1 MSNSKLENQKAAV
14 KNWFKETLNVSSNQE
29 IKQII
34 KEFCQYTGFK
44 APRASTNKDIR
55 QSRWEN
61 WRLQWTIK
69 RWPMFELWIREE
81 VKRAR
86 ATQDVQQELKTPAD
100 SLVNNMIT
108 V

>member
-14 KNWFKETLNVSSNQE
+14 KNWFKEVLNVESNKE

-34 KEFCQYTGFK
+34 KEFCQYTGFR
-44 APRASTNKDIR
+44 APRTSSNKEIR
-55 QSRWEN
+55 QTRWEN
-61 WRLQWTIK
+61 WRFQWTIK

-81 VKRAR
+81 VRRAQV
-86 ATQDVQQELKTPAD
+86 AQSEQKEITTPAD
-100 SLVNNMIT
+100 ALVNNMIK